1 MFKEFNTF
9 IQPLKD
15 RLENLLKYGKT
26 NRITGADGALQKIQ
40 LSTLRNIEDALK
52 IGQFG
57 FNSKMPNGSRVVV
70 AEISNEKI
78 IIANE
83 HIASII
89 DVTDGNTIIYNQ
101 NGSYIKLEN
110 DTITLNATNIVS
122 NCENYTVNANN
133 IVNNA
138 ENYTVNATGIV
149 NNSENYTVNSTGIV
163 NNSEDYTV
171 NASGIINNAE
181 NYTVNSSAS
190 FVVNSPSSSFDGG
203 TVTNDSVSIDKTH
216 VHLKGGGSSTQP
228 PTP

>member
-9 IQPLKD
+9 IQPFRDK
-15 RLENLLKYGKT
+15 LENLLKYGKT
-26 NRITGADGALQKIQ
+26 TRITGTNGSLQKIQ
-40 LSTLRNIEDALK
+40 LKTLRNIEDALK

-110 DTITLNATNIVS
+110 DTITLNATNIV
-122 NCENYTVNANN
+122 NDCTNYTVNASSSFTA
-133 IVNNA
+133 NA
-138 ENYTVNATGIV
+138 ADVIYNCTNYTVNASAKYTASTPIAEFSTSVNVLGLLSASGYSGTAGASVTTSSDIV
-149 NNSENYTVNSTGIV
+149 STGEITANGV
-163 NNSEDYTV
+163 
-171 NASGIINNAE
+171 AL
-181 NYTVNSSAS
+181 SA
-190 FVVNSPSSSFDGG
+190 
-203 TVTNDSVSIDKTH
+203 H
-216 VHLKGGGSSTQP
+216 VHPYTWTGSGGSGNTGVGA
-228 PTP
+228 

>member
-1 MFKEFNTF
+1 MMFKEFNTF
-9 IQPLKD
+9 IQPFRDK
-15 RLENLLKYGKT
+15 LENLLKYGKT
-26 NRITGADGALQKIQ
+26 TRISGTNGALQKIQ

-101 NGSYIKLEN
+101 SGSYIKLEN
-110 DTITLNATNIVS
+110 DTITFNSTNIV
-122 NCENYTVNANN
+122 NDCTNYTVNA
-133 IVNNA
+133 
-138 ENYTVNATGIV
+138 
-149 NNSENYTVNSTGIV
+149 
-163 NNSEDYTV
+163 
-171 NASGIINNAE
+171 
-181 NYTVNSSAS
+181 SSS
-190 FVVNSPSSSFDGG
+190 FTVNSPSSSFDGG

-216 VHLKGGGSSTQP
+216 VHLKSGGSSTQP